1 MFQKIG
7 LNNLTGNVM
16 VLIVDKK
23 RSIGE
28 AAREVGVP
36 EHVLRFWEKEFS
48 DYIQPVI
55 GSGKRRYYYDN
66 DIAILL
72 TIKKYLYE
80 KGYTIK
86 GLNNLFRN
94 NEVDLRSERNL
105 QENFEEV
112 TVRRTP
118 PAVGSGTVDR
128 SVIRGNIRYDLK
140 SLKLKL
146 NKFYEKLK
154 EV

>member
-1 MFQKIG
+1 MA
-7 LNNLTGNVM
+7 
-16 VLIVDKK
+16 LIVDKK

-36 EHVLRFWEKEFS
+36 EHVLRFWEKEFG

-55 GSGKRRYYYDN
+55 GSGKRRYYYDD
-66 DIAILL
+66 DITILM

-86 GLNNLFRN
+86 GLNNLFKN
-94 NEVDLRSERNL
+94 NEVDLRSEKNI
-105 QENFEEV
+105 QENVEEKV
-112 TVRRTP
+112 VKHVSSTDNGIINNNVIN
-118 PAVGSGTVDR
+118 GS
-128 SVIRGNIRYDLK
+128 IRYDLK
-140 SLKLKL
+140 SLKLKM